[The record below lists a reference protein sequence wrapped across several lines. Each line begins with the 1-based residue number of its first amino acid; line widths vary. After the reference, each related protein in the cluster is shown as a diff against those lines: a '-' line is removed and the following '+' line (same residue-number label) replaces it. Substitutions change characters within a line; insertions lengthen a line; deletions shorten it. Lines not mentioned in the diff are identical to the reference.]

1 VPAITAN
8 DLRTRL
14 YQLADDSMGGRR
26 IGEPGNFVGT
36 AYVAREFQR
45 LGLRPAGD
53 AGSYFQV
60 IPFGPAGFDSAASRL
75 TVGGTALAART
86 DWVPSAPSAA
96 GVAGR
101 ADFSNVATVFGGR
114 LGDSTA
120 LDPAAVRGKVVVF
133 TAAPAAPG
141 AAAGTAAGTA
151 AGGRPA
157 PALPR
162 CDSVVDKF
170 GAAAAIAAEVEEAKR
185 GTGRFATR
193 TAPARDTRAQAAG
206 AAAVLVVNLDA
217 MPRATVTGAFDTRMA
232 LQPSAD
238 TPAGALATASISH
251 AAAER
256 LFGRP
261 VDQLAVGATGQPV
274 TGRWS
279 YAWRQSATPARNV
292 LAVLP
297 GSDPARAGEY
307 VLVSAHN
314 DHVGVNG
321 TAVDHDSLRAVNT
334 VTRRQGAND
343 PACRPTTDQQRRID
357 SLIAHARSI
366 RPPRR
371 DSVMNGADDD
381 GSGTVVLLEIAEQ
394 FAKERPARSILF
406 VSHNGEEGGLVGSKW
421 FTDHPTVPLT
431 QVVAAL
437 NMDMVGKGRA
447 EQVKFGGP
455 NSLQL
460 LGARRLSREFGD
472 IIDSVNAIRAEPMAL
487 DRSWDV
493 RENPLNRFCRSDQV
507 YYVLKDVPVTYF
519 SLGYAQDYHQ
529 ATDEP
534 QYIDY
539 DHAARVGRFLHDV
552 MAAVADRRERPAI
565 TGADPSY
572 PRCR

>member
-1 VPAITAN
+1 MNSWRCCCPLPWAWAN
-8 DLRTRL
+8 
-14 YQLADDSMGGRR
+14 
-26 IGEPGNFVGT
+26 
-36 AYVAREFQR
+36 ARC
-45 LGLRPAGD
+45 G
-53 AGSYFQV
+53 
-60 IPFGPAGFDSAASRL
+60 
-75 TVGGTALAART
+75 
-86 DWVPSAPSAA
+86 
-96 GVAGR
+96 
-101 ADFSNVATVFGGR
+101 
-114 LGDSTA
+114 
-120 LDPAAVRGKVVVF
+120 
-133 TAAPAAPG
+133 
-141 AAAGTAAGTA
+141 
-151 AGGRPA
+151 
-157 PALPR
+157 
-162 CDSVVDKF
+162 
-170 GAAAAIAAEVEEAKR
+170 
-185 GTGRFATR
+185 
-193 TAPARDTRAQAAG
+193 
-206 AAAVLVVNLDA
+206 
-217 MPRATVTGAFDTRMA
+217 
-232 LQPSAD
+232 
-238 TPAGALATASISH
+238 
-251 AAAER
+251 
-256 LFGRP
+256 
-261 VDQLAVGATGQPV
+261 
-274 TGRWS
+274 WS

-334 VTRRQGAND
+334 VTRCQGAND

-552 MAAVADRRERPAI
+552 MAAVADRRDRPAI
-565 TGADPSY
+565 TGADPTY